1 MKQTDNIQKYRI
13 KWLGI
18 EITRKC
24 NYKCVHCARGDAQNL
39 AITPEIIDTMFSQ
52 LYQLDNIVILGGE
65 TLLELDMLQYL
76 LESVDKYDLRT
87 KKLSLVTNG
96 SVQDSYFIDI
106 LSAFADKNKDRE
118 VIVSVSNDRY
128 HDKLQV
134 DSTYN
139 FYQSLNSN
147 EQIHIEKTLDSTSSV
162 DIDLVY
168 MGRAKKYIDEN
179 IHGYI
184 DKNTHEVNLVA
195 YPENSFRNHQ
205 ICIKG
210 NTVEYDIALYATGSI
225 GLQIKTD
232 YATQD
237 QFAFGN
243 IMSESLESIFIS
255 HNATCPFLCDECYNE
270 LVGRNIISFGN
281 PSEPESPLQK
291 ELNKYRFSVINK
303 KMELVWM
310 IRKLA
315 HEKFPHIPMHDI
327 IREIP
332 VPGNE
337 EWDFYLINLLH
348 NDIGV
353 RASANVF
360 LHYYQ
365 RRFPEASEEMIM
377 NLSIF
382 KYIFRLLS
390 NINIEKYPI
399 MPFGEG
405 ITWTELSKR
414 LLCIEQDYITGAKTT
429 PDKLNVCGLIPDTL
443 WENENI

>member
-1 MKQTDNIQKYRI
+1 M
-13 KWLGI
+13 
-18 EITRKC
+18 
-24 NYKCVHCARGDAQNL
+24 
-39 AITPEIIDTMFSQ
+39 
-52 LYQLDNIVILGGE
+52 
-65 TLLELDMLQYL
+65 
-76 LESVDKYDLRT
+76 
-87 KKLSLVTNG
+87 
-96 SVQDSYFIDI
+96 
-106 LSAFADKNKDRE
+106 
-118 VIVSVSNDRY
+118 
-128 HDKLQV
+128 
-134 DSTYN
+134 
-139 FYQSLNSN
+139 
-147 EQIHIEKTLDSTSSV
+147 
-162 DIDLVY
+162 
-168 MGRAKKYIDEN
+168 
-179 IHGYI
+179 
-184 DKNTHEVNLVA
+184 
-195 YPENSFRNHQ
+195 
-205 ICIKG
+205 
-210 NTVEYDIALYATGSI
+210 EYDIALYATGSI